1 MDRKYYIKYWL
12 FKNKNILVTKKF
24 SSIYDIKFKKDKSNL
39 LIFDVDDTL
48 GENGGVIPDE
58 SIDYLYDLKER
69 GYKIAVISNA
79 DTKRTKYF
87 EERLKKIKPVIIT
100 KSQKPNPASFYKI
113 FELTKSSNTEAT
125 IIGDRSATDLFGA
138 YLAGIPNRYLVT
150 PYSDLFGGKKPPLPY
165 RLARR
170 IENTISVRHR

>member
-113 FELTKSSNTEAT
+113 FELTKSSNKEAT

-170 IENTISVRHR
+170 IENTISARHR